1 MSSHDGTAAVAP
13 SAPVA
18 DTTRVTG
25 EPAGPGMPA
34 AVPGI
39 DALLLVSF
47 GGPDGPGDVMPF
59 LRNVTRGRDVP
70 EARLADVAS
79 HYYHFGGRSPIN
91 GQNRALLAALRHE
104 LAPLPVY
111 WGNRNWKPFLA
122 EVLAA
127 MTADG
132 VRRAACFVTSAFA
145 SYSGCRQYRE
155 DLADAL
161 AAAGPGAPELLKL
174 RAFFDHPG
182 FVEPM
187 ADRVRDALAAL
198 EPREAAG
205 AHLVFVAHSVP
216 LSQARRAGTTGGAY
230 EQQVHASARAVVDRI
245 NVLDRGRHDEV
256 GTARPFSVA
265 YSSRSGS
272 RAVPWLTPDVGDE
285 LEALAHTGVEAVVLV
300 PVGFVSDHMEVV
312 YDLDVE
318 AAGRGR
324 AAGLAIV
331 RAATVG
337 TDRRFVAMVGEMLA
351 ERVDPTRPRRALSAL
366 GPAHDVCPLWC
377 CEPQV
382 SRPAAAGTPEDLARG
397 RSRTT
402 STSGQH
408 RRTGVAPADEGRS
421 E

>member
-1 MSSHDGTAAVAP
+1 VAR
-13 SAPVA
+13 VA
-18 DTTRVTG
+18 RVAG
-25 EPAGPGMPA
+25 EPGRYDARDV
-34 AVPGI
+34 VPGI

-47 GGPDGPGDVMPF
+47 GGPDGPDDVMPF

-70 EARLADVAS
+70 EARLAEVAE
-79 HYYHFGGRSPIN
+79 HYHHFGGRSPIN
-91 GQNRALLAALRHE
+91 DQNRTLLAALREE

-122 EVLAA
+122 DALAA

-132 VRRAACFVTSAFA
+132 VRRAACFITSAFA

-161 AAAGPGAPELLKL
+161 AAGGPDAPELVKL
-174 RAFFDHPG
+174 RGFFDHPG

-187 ADRVRDALAAL
+187 ADGVRDALATL

-205 AHLVFVAHSVP
+205 AHLVFVAHSIP
-216 LSQARRAGTTGGAY
+216 LTQARKAGTAGGAY
-230 EQQVHASARAVVDRI
+230 EQQLHASARAIVDRV
-245 NVLDRGRHDEV
+245 NLLDEAERGERRP
-256 GTARPFSVA
+256 ARPFSIA
-265 YSSRSGS
+265 YSSRSGP
-272 RAVPWLTPDVGDE
+272 RTVPWLTPDVGDE
-285 LEALAHTGVEAVVLV
+285 LATLADTGVEAVVLV

-312 YDLDVE
+312 FDLDIE

-324 AAGLAIV
+324 AAGLAVV

-337 TDRRFVAMVGEMLA
+337 SDRRFVAMVGEMLA
-351 ERVDPTRPRRALSAL
+351 ERVDPSRPRRALSAL

-382 SRPAAAGTPEDLARG
+382 SRPAAAGTSEDLVRTRPGTGG
-397 RSRTT
+397 R
-402 STSGQH
+402 
-408 RRTGVAPADEGRS
+408 RRRIGEAPADKGRS